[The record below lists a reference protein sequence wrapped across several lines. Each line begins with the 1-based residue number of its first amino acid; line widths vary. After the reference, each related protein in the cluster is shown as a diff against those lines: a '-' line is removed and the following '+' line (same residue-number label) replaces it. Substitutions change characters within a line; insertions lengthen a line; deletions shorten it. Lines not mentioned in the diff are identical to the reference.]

1 MTAVGLKWGVAHP
14 TCEAVDGPVD
24 HGLAEIEARLFAARD
39 LLDTQDLTVRNH
51 VRSLLTQIDDSLL
64 PLACDCVKDP
74 RMAALLVRLR
84 DELGGHLFAAAVLDE
99 AARPRQSLDILG
111 RAVEIASARVHS
123 LLLTQT
129 A

>member
-1 MTAVGLKWGVAHP
+1 MTAVVPKWGAAHP
-14 TCEAVDGPVD
+14 TFEAVDAPVH
-24 HGLAEIEARLFAARD
+24 HGLAEIEARVVAARD

-64 PLACDCVKDP
+64 RLACDCVNDP

-84 DELGGHLFAAAVLDE
+84 DELGGHLLVAAVLDE
-99 AARPRQSLDILG
+99 AARSRQSLDILG